1 MFAYVSADVPS
12 RVHSLDKTKKKE
24 TCMQTYPK
32 ICEMQTQNHLKMNPY
47 NLHFDAIFYDGS
59 YGFSGF
65 LHADHGNVPCCAND
79 VV

>member
-1 MFAYVSADVPS
+1 
-12 RVHSLDKTKKKE
+12 
-24 TCMQTYPK
+24 MQTYPK